1 MPPLRLGEEAGEFT
15 DVASADQVVHGGVVT
30 WRQRPVVA
38 GRGATPDP
46 PPRVA
51 APELVKFGIPGIP
64 AAAGVHARC
73 RLITGRA
80 GLAGRQLV
88 AASRDGAAGG
98 PPG

>member
-15 DVASADQVVHGGVVT
+15 DVASADQVVHGGVIT

-51 APELVKFGIPGIP
+51 APELVKFGILGIP
-64 AAAGVHARC
+64 AVAGVHARC
-73 RLITGRA
+73 RLIAGRA

-88 AASRDGAAGG
+88 AASRDGAARE
-98 PPG
+98 P